1 MSSRPDWEIPATV
14 TAAISAVRAIRTL
27 SLTDPAQLAAV
38 LAGLNDPAGPSLIGE
53 LTDVLYHVAAA
64 VRDLPNAGAD
74 TVGWIEDAADRI
86 SAVADDCLGKARA
99 DLEQTGGSR

>member
-1 MSSRPDWEIPATV
+1 MSRPAREIPATV

-27 SLTDPAQLAAV
+27 SLADAAQLAAV

-64 VRDLPNAGAD
+64 VGDLPGAGAD

-86 SAVADDCLGKARA
+86 CAVAEDCLSKARA
-99 DLEQTGGSR
+99 DLEQAGGAR